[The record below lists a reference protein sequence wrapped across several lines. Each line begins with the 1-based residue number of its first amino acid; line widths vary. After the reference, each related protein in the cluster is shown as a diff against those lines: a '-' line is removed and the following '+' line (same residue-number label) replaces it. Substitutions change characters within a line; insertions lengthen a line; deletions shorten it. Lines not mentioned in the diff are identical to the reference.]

1 MNARAIVLILGAAL
15 LAGLGGFFVS
25 GWLYSRPSGDALG
38 VGAQRIDFELPD
50 LEGRALRLS
59 EHDGKVVLLNFWASW
74 CGPCVEEIPMLAQF
88 QTDHGAK
95 GLQIVGVALDSREA
109 VERFTRSNPI
119 NYPNMLGE
127 MATLNI
133 GRLYGNQRGVLP
145 YSVLIDRK
153 GSIVKIYLGQL
164 KLSTLERDALVLL

>member
-1 MNARAIVLILGAAL
+1 
-15 LAGLGGFFVS
+15 
-25 GWLYSRPSGDALG
+25 
-38 VGAQRIDFELPD
+38 
-50 LEGRALRLS
+50 
-59 EHDGKVVLLNFWASW
+59 
-74 CGPCVEEIPMLAQF
+74 MLAQF